1 MYSDS
6 RVPWKMLDPCITP
19 HTLSCHEFQFPQDEP
34 PIVTG
39 VSLGVNEKS
48 NTLVEISRK
57 VCNSDKNKHVTSYE
71 TIMAKTNQ
79 WQLHNTNKHYGVH
92 V

>member
-1 MYSDS
+1 MAHKKI
-6 RVPWKMLDPCITP
+6 RFTKANCNN
-19 HTLSCHEFQFPQDEP
+19 
-34 PIVTG
+34 IVTG